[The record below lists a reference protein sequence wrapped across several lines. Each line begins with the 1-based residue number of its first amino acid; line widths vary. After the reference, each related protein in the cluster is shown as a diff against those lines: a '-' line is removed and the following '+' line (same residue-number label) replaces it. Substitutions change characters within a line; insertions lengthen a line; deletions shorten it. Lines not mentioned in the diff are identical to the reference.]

1 MTDLPEH
8 LLVLRCQTGDS
19 DAFRRLYD
27 AYGERSLRYL
37 RGLLESD
44 ADDVQQEVWLSVYR
58 RIGSLAN
65 PGGFRTWL
73 FATTR
78 NRALDHLRRRKREAE
93 LIVPAEPEVESAT
106 EEDEPGFDTGHLEIA
121 LQSLP
126 PVHREVL
133 LLRYW
138 DDLSYG
144 EIALVVGC
152 SPGTVRSRLHNAKR
166 NLMNVLNND
175 RSTDDATGE

>member
-27 AYGERSLRYL
+27 AYGNRSLRYL
-37 RGLLESD
+37 RGLLGSD

-78 NRALDHLRRRKREAE
+78 NRALDHLRRRRRQAE
-93 LIVPAEPEVESAT
+93 LIAPAEPDVQTAT
-106 EEDEPGFDTGHLEIA
+106 EDDEPGFDPGHLETA
-121 LQSLP
+121 LQSLQ

-152 SPGTVRSRLHNAKR
+152 SLGTVRSRLHNAKR
-166 NLMNVLNND
+166 NLMNVLSDN
-175 RSTDDATGE
+175 STAATATGE